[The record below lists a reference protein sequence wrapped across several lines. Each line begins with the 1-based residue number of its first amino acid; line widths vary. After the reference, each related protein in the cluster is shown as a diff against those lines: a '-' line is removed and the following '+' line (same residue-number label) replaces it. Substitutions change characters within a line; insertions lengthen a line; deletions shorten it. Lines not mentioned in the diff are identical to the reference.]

1 MLNGRLRAVRENSDG
16 DMQVEGEF
24 GQGESV
30 GELEVLTESSRP
42 ATLHAIRDTE
52 IARFPKTLFNT
63 LALEHPGI
71 TMQISRII
79 ASRMRSIIDNPVT
92 FEPGGENQSL
102 TRKMNSKMNLR
113 TVCVLP
119 VTAGV
124 PITEFSQRLAG
135 ALRQVNASSDVAVH
149 VLNQATVLNHLGR
162 HAFSRIGKLKLAGYL
177 ADLEE
182 KYRMVLYV
190 ADTSVNAPWTQTC
203 ISQADRI
210 LLVGMADS
218 DPAIGEYERFLVGM
232 KTTARKE
239 LVLLHPERFCKPGST
254 RQWLRNRMWINGG
267 HHHIQMSFRSS
278 EEPVQQ
284 PKGLGNIVK
293 KRVQMLGTMARA
305 ASRMN
310 LRAPMPIYSQETS
323 FKDDFQRLARRLCGK
338 TIGLVLGGG
347 GARGITQVGVIRAME
362 EAGIPI
368 DIIGGT
374 SIGSFV
380 GGLYARDADI
390 VPVYG
395 WAKKFSGRMASLWRF
410 VLDLTY
416 PSYASSPPHLPLSTP
431 PLYRDC

>member
-1 MLNGRLRAVRENSDG
+1 
-16 DMQVEGEF
+16 MQVEGEF

-52 IARFPKTLFNT
+52 VARFPKTLFNT

-71 TMQISRII
+71 TMQISKII
-79 ASRMRSIIDNPVT
+79 ASRMRAIIETPI
-92 FEPGGENQSL
+92 SL
-102 TRKMNSKMNLR
+102 SLGIGSTPLKNLNAKINLR
-113 TVCVLP
+113 TVCILP

-124 PITEFSQRLAG
+124 PVTEFSQRLSG
-135 ALRQVNASSDVAVH
+135 ALQQIFGSQDGEGAGVH
-149 VLNQATVLNHLGR
+149 ILNQATVLNHLGR

-210 LLVGMADS
+210 LLVTLAEADT
-218 DPAIGEYERFLVGM
+218 AIGEYERFLVGM

-239 LVLLHPERFCKPGST
+239 LVLLHADRYVRPGTT

-267 HHHIQMSFRSS
+267 HHHIQMSFRNNP
-278 EEPVQQ
+278 EPVQPARRFGNVLKHRAQ
-284 PKGLGNIVK
+284 ILRTLTKYTRLTNQMPTPMYSAESNFKG
-293 KRVQMLGTMARA
+293 
-305 ASRMN
+305 
-310 LRAPMPIYSQETS
+310 
-323 FKDDFQRLARRLCGK
+323 DFHRLARRLCGK
-338 TIGLVLGGG
+338 TVGLVLGGG
-347 GARGITQVGVIRAME
+347 GARGITQVGVIRALE
-362 EAGIPI
+362 EEGIPI
-368 DIIGGT
+368 DIVGGT
-374 SIGSFV
+374 SIGAFV

-395 WAKKFSGRMASLWRF
+395 WAKKFAGRMASLWRF
-410 VLDLTY
+410 VLDMTY
-416 PSYASSPPHLPLSTP
+416 PSYATF
-431 PLYRDC
+431 LY